1 MKKIVLLVTIF
12 CVLGITS
19 VRAQNTGPTE
29 ESSLTPTI
37 WQLQKQTTPSDTY
50 MQQYLDL
57 RLAIDSLEIKQIC
70 EKFRF
75 YQFNV
80 DSIPDANSVL
90 SSLRGISIKK
100 GWVLD
105 VKYEGT
111 PYGSFVSFYTRRKNE
126 PKLATTVKASFPNPS
141 LPPHI
146 QVEFTTEG
154 IWSAFQLSNSFRY
167 LPKYSHCHYDD
178 YCGIYSLDEV
188 RCRSIALRDSL
199 AGMPEIHNSVTIHDI
214 DHATITAY
222 WWNDWAGLIKETIF
236 VERRGNTVK
245 FHFPGD
251 ENPDPRTTRRI
262 LVRYNC
268 GVEF

>member
-1 MKKIVLLVTIF
+1 MKKLVLLGTIF
-12 CVLGITS
+12 FVLGITS
-19 VRAQNTGPTE
+19 VRAQNTGLTE
-29 ESSLTPTI
+29 ESSLTPSI
-37 WQLQKQTTPSDTY
+37 WQLQKQTTPSDPY

-90 SSLRGISIKK
+90 SSLRGISIEK

-126 PKLATTVKASFPNPS
+126 PKLATTVKSSFPDPC

-154 IWSAFQLSNSFRY
+154 IWSAFQLANSFRY

-199 AGMPEIHNSVTIHDI
+199 ADMPEIYNSVTIHDT

-222 WWNDWAGLIKETIF
+222 WWNDWAGLIEETVF
-236 VERRGNTVK
+236 VERTGNTVK

-251 ENPDPRTTRRI
+251 ENPDPRTMRHI
-262 LVRYNC
+262 LVRYDC